1 MFVYHFGE
9 VQHFHAQEHTTIFDW
24 RVSAKTCMRP
34 SASSKAG
41 ARAPPAAAARAAA
54 KAAVAAEARVAA
66 QADAEAA
73 SEQLRAAAMLS
84 RAGQKGSEEDDEE
97 EEGAARGAANPGYS
111 SDAAMH
117 PFAVQQHGS
126 MFPTVEPLARAAI
139 GGDCDILQDELVN
152 AISPE
157 NQLDKGVKRACAYCV
172 HPKTLY
178 RHVLVV
184 IDFSSS

>member
-1 MFVYHFGE
+1 MP
-9 VQHFHAQEHTTIFDW
+9 T
-24 RVSAKTCMRP
+24 
-34 SASSKAG
+34 SASRKAG

-54 KAAVAAEARVAA
+54 KAAVAAQARVAA

-97 EEGAARGAANPGYS
+97 NEDAARGAAKPGYS
-111 SDAAMH
+111 GDAGMH

-126 MFPTVEPLARAAI
+126 ISPTVEPLAQAAI

-157 NQLDKGVKRACAYCV
+157 KQPDKGVKRACAYCV

-178 RHVLVV
+178 RHVLLV
-184 IDFSSS
+184 IDFRSS